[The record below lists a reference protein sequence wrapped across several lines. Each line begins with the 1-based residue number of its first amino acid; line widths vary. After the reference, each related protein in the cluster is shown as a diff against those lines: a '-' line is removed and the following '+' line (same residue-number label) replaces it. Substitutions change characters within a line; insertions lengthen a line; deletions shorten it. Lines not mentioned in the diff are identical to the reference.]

1 MTVLV
6 LAYFACLLWTFD
18 ANMPS
23 PTLSPRL
30 CSLVGSLVGSLVARE
45 SSHRPEVSPD
55 VLGRKAGQASVA
67 SLHILLTVVAS
78 KSHLVILLSN

>member
-30 CSLVGSLVGSLVARE
+30 CSLVGSLVGSQVARE
-45 SSHRPEVSPD
+45 SSRRPEVSPGA
-55 VLGRKAGQASVA
+55 LGLTAVQASVA
-67 SLHILLTVVAS
+67 SLHIVLAVVAS